1 MVQINVCS
9 YPCSLPSSQTTDQ
22 QVTVLTAFSKQE
34 KKKRLEKEKD
44 RLGFCRRAGRGRKG
58 TEPPYGVAQVTKE
71 EVMYIVELNVLFY

>member
-1 MVQINVCS
+1 MH
-9 YPCSLPSSQTTDQ
+9 LPAQLAILPNNRSASDS
-22 QVTVLTAFSKQE
+22 VLTPLSANR

-71 EVMYIVELNVLFY
+71 EVMYTMELHVLFY